1 MPFVGSAALV
11 QWWHRLLLY
20 FGESTCAYGNEVAN
34 SSPGRT
40 AILATTFRPFPCP
53 PAAAVAAASSGFP
66 APQPSLAPAA
76 CSGSA
81 IVQHGRSSGCSMLH
95 DVSVPAL
102 IVVFCLILEKFHIDL
117 PVGFVQKFYNNK
129 KMKFDRGLLVA
140 TLLVVLVGVASQDN
154 NPRAPLHQV
163 LEHAR
168 ELSRKLDQ
176 AKVTSTAE
184 HAHSS
189 NRYVHLSNFKQFLF
203 LIFAATFARV

>member
-1 MPFVGSAALV
+1 MQRVSYCAARSQFWLQHAPCCIRISTHRGFLV
-11 QWWHRLLLY
+11 LFWK
-20 FGESTCAYGNEVAN
+20 
-34 SSPGRT
+34 SSHTGGVCT
-40 AILATTFRPFPCP
+40 
-53 PAAAVAAASSGFP
+53 
-66 APQPSLAPAA
+66 
-76 CSGSA
+76 
-81 IVQHGRSSGCSMLH
+81 
-95 DVSVPAL
+95 
-102 IVVFCLILEKFHIDL
+102 
-117 PVGFVQKFYNNK
+117 KFYNNRNNNK
-129 KMKFDRGLLVA
+129 KMKIYRGLLVA